1 MEVLLWNLS
10 RGYLVHVFVYVNV
23 HVIGGRCLLFCYSI
37 RKFLKLML
45 IMMIN
50 LFQETV
56 LNFIHDAYHNQN
68 GNLFVPEHLRMS
80 RDITNPR
87 IAAKLKAYRTRN
99 RYFVF
104 SIWYILMQC

>member
-1 MEVLLWNLS
+1 
-10 RGYLVHVFVYVNV
+10 
-23 HVIGGRCLLFCYSI
+23 
-37 RKFLKLML
+37 
-45 IMMIN
+45 MMNN

-104 SIWYILMQC
+104 FSIWHIFMTMLMIFVAANINKLFQYEGIL

>member
-1 MEVLLWNLS
+1 
-10 RGYLVHVFVYVNV
+10 
-23 HVIGGRCLLFCYSI
+23 
-37 RKFLKLML
+37 
-45 IMMIN
+45 MMNN

-104 SIWYILMQC
+104 SIWYIFMQC